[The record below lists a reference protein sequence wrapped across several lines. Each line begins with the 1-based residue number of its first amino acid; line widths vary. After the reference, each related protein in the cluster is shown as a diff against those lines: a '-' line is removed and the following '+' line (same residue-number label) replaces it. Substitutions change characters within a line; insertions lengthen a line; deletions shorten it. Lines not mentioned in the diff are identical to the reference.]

1 MERQISGRGGRAA
14 GGARGVRAGV
24 VAAAAAWSRTGP
36 GLRHGSTHVAA
47 RIASTAGDRGG
58 FFRCGA
64 GDSRA
69 ASGCFTLRGHAHRAR
84 GAGGESRTWDSN
96 LASGPRGS
104 EPAVPSVFAGGL
116 RELPAAFTFRSDRTG
131 AGSRRRAPV
140 RDVHGCAARISG
152 WATKPKV
159 SFGIRRAEDC
169 VSSAA
174 QSVLPGVARREGNC
188 ELDRPKGGLTFL
200 ECGGLAAAFAIK
212 LRS

>member
-1 MERQISGRGGRAA
+1 A

-47 RIASTAGDRGG
+47 RVASTAGDRGG

-69 ASGCFTLRGHAHRAR
+69 ASGCFALRGHAHWAR
-84 GAGGESRTWDSN
+84 RTGLESGAWDSN

-116 RELPAAFTFRSDRTG
+116 RELPAACAFRADRTSP
-131 AGSRRRAPV
+131 GSWRRTVV
-140 RDVHGCAARISG
+140 RDLHGCAA
-152 WATKPKV
+152 
-159 SFGIRRAEDC
+159 
-169 VSSAA
+169 
-174 QSVLPGVARREGNC
+174 
-188 ELDRPKGGLTFL
+188 
-200 ECGGLAAAFAIK
+200 
-212 LRS
+212 